1 MISIRVIEEIGK
13 LQREMESLVRHT
25 ESVVSEVAR
34 QELEKYLDEKGTS
47 CLDIDFLFQMRM
59 VNGKKYKPV
68 KSISKKNGNLF
79 ISFEDKSRFRIQDI
93 SAEDS
98 VQLLKTIEMYDR
110 CYKKTYRVWV
120 TKTCDEFIENKVEF
134 FSTFEEAETFFNKK
148 VKETRENY
156 PNLPEEVIDH
166 GKTRSF
172 SIEQTGVGEV
182 SVYIELGSYF
192 EPVK

>member
-120 TKTCDEFIENKVEF
+120 TKTCDEFVENKVEF

>member
-13 LQREMESLVRHT
+13 LQKEMESLLRHT

-79 ISFEDKSRFRIQDI
+79 VSFEDKSRFRIQDI

-110 CYKKTYRVWV
+110 CYKKTYRVWL

-134 FSTFEEAETFFNKK
+134 FSTFEEAETFFNEK
-148 VKETRENY
+148 VKETREKY
-156 PNLPEEVIDH
+156 PNLPEEVH
-166 GKTRSF
+166 ESGKTRSF
-172 SIEQTGVGEV
+172 IIEQTGVGEV

-192 EPVK
+192 EPLK

>member
-1 MISIRVIEEIGK
+1 MISIKVIEEIGK

-25 ESVVSEVAR
+25 ESVVSEVAS

-59 VNGKKYKPV
+59 ANGKKYKPV

-79 ISFEDKSRFRIQDI
+79 VSFEDKSRFRIQDI

-134 FSTFEEAETFFNKK
+134 FSTFEEAETFFNEK

-156 PNLPEEVIDH
+156 PNLPEEVH
-166 GKTRSF
+166 ESGKTRSF
-172 SIEQTGVGEV
+172 IIEQTGVGEV

-192 EPVK
+192 EPLK